1 MILHFNHSHRFRN
14 LVLGVIVG
22 LGLLVGG
29 CIHLVLSPR
38 QIVVKSALEEM
49 CQKKSVR
56 SLLPYVTDDLRL
68 MLELS
73 DPLVVIL
80 EKVGIFRLS
89 DEIAVACKDASVKF
103 ANEIKVTDDRYLVR
117 LSSKEN
123 LVAYEFVVVKQYG
136 DWKISSL
143 RK

>member
-1 MILHFNHSHRFRN
+1 MILHFNHLHRFRK

-22 LGLLVGG
+22 LGLLAGG

-49 CQKKSVR
+49 CQKKSVQ

-103 ANEIKVTDDRYLVR
+103 ASEIKVTDDRYLVR
-117 LSSKEN
+117 LSSKESP
-123 LVAYEFVVVKQYG
+123 VAYEFVVVKQYG